1 MDMVV
6 HKGRAYKLPS
16 PVESSEASNAA
27 DSEKEDVS
35 GMEEE
40 SADERNDT
48 GSSDDGGHAR
58 GSRSSDAI
66 TENYGSPG
74 KKRKTTSG
82 SGNTQGG
89 AAKKVGRPR
98 TKAAKTSEFQKF
110 SFFEDRTG
118 GDRMLMP
125 GGQPKVDL
133 PPATPLF
140 REMPEGGYEGTQ
152 MKLSVTI
159 SLRKRDVDA
168 DDLLDRMQKFFD
180 IRCIQAIGSTE
191 RGFNEQHLHFQ
202 ACIIGI
208 FKSAR
213 TANDEIKKALGWTGQ
228 NTPQGTNVLCRSLTG
243 KGLHTWLGEQTLAPH
258 LRNLVAV
265 GHKLFEVP
273 RRAQALWD
281 AVLTGVQPR
290 CCRHRDGGLLCEGPG
305 EATLPR
311 HPIECFTR

>member
-1 MDMVV
+1 M
-6 HKGRAYKLPS
+6 
-16 PVESSEASNAA
+16 
-27 DSEKEDVS
+27 
-35 GMEEE
+35 
-40 SADERNDT
+40 T
-48 GSSDDGGHAR
+48 G
-58 GSRSSDAI
+58 AI
-66 TENYGSPG
+66 TENFGSPG
-74 KKRKTTSG
+74 KKRKTTTG
-82 SGNTQGG
+82 SSNTQGG
-89 AAKKVGRPR
+89 AAKKVDRPK
-98 TKAAKTSEFQKF
+98 TKVAKATEFKNF

-213 TANDEIKKALGWTGQ
+213 AANDEIKKAVGWTGE
-228 NTPQGTNVLCRSLTG
+228 NTHQKYALLNTDREGSV
-243 KGLHTWLGEQTLAPH
+243 HLA
-258 LRNLVAV
+258 R
-265 GHKLFEVP
+265 
-273 RRAQALWD
+273 
-281 AVLTGVQPR
+281 
-290 CCRHRDGGLLCEGPG
+290 
-305 EATLPR
+305 
-311 HPIECFTR
+311 

>member
-1 MDMVV
+1 MVV
-6 HKGRAYKLPS
+6 HQGKSYRMVS
-16 PVESSEASNAA
+16 PVESPDASDAA
-27 DSEKEDVS
+27 ESEKDVS
-35 GMEEE
+35 CMEED
-40 SADERNDT
+40 SADERNDVS
-48 GSSDDGGHAR
+48 SSDDVGDAR
-58 GSRSSDAI
+58 GGRSSGVI
-66 TENYGSPG
+66 TENYGSPRN
-74 KKRKTTSG
+74 KRKAKTGSG
-82 SGNTQGG
+82 STQGG

-98 TKAAKTSEFQKF
+98 TKAAKTSEFKNF

-152 MKLSVTI
+152 MKLSSVTI

-213 TANDEIKKALGWTGQ
+213 AANDEIKKAVGWTGE
-228 NTPQGTNVLCRSLTG
+228 NTHQKYALLNTDREGSV
-243 KGLHTWLGEQTLAPH
+243 HLA
-258 LRNLVAV
+258 R
-265 GHKLFEVP
+265 
-273 RRAQALWD
+273 
-281 AVLTGVQPR
+281 
-290 CCRHRDGGLLCEGPG
+290 
-305 EATLPR
+305 
-311 HPIECFTR
+311 